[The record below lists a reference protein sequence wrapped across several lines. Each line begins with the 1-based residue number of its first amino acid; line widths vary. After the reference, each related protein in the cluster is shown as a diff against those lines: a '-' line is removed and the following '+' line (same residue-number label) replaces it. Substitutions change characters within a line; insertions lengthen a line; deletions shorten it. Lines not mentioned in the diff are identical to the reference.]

1 MTVYPDVK
9 VNLGL
14 SVLRKRNDGFHDL
27 ETLFVPCDAFHDE
40 LEIEPAAD
48 GVEEFIL
55 EDGSWNP
62 REDLTFRAYLMLKEE
77 FGIPAAKIRLRKGS
91 PVGAGLGGGSADA
104 AYAMK
109 ALSGMFD
116 LGLTDA
122 DLASRVS
129 VLGADCA
136 FFIYDRPMLGEGKGE
151 ILSPYDIDLSG
162 YEIRVEIP
170 LGCAVSTR
178 EAYSTVLTRE
188 AHPELGRMSLRE
200 ALSRP
205 VEQWRECL
213 VNDFEHSVFP
223 LHPEIGALKRSFYDN
238 GAVYASM
245 SGSGAAVFGLFRR
258 K

>member
-1 MTVYPDVK
+1 
-9 VNLGL
+9 
-14 SVLRKRNDGFHDL
+14 
-27 ETLFVPCDAFHDE
+27 VPCDAFHDE

-55 EDGSWNP
+55 EGGSWNP

-188 AHPELGRMSLRE
+188 VHPDPQTSAPAYGHRAEEYCELSSCCPRKQYSDYSGPYPLYLYFNYLRLNNPNTAAPEPDME
-200 ALSRP
+200 AYTAPLS
-205 VEQWRECL
+205 
-213 VNDFEHSVFP
+213 
-223 LHPEIGALKRSFYDN
+223 
-238 GAVYASM
+238 
-245 SGSGAAVFGLFRR
+245 
-258 K
+258 